1 MTLSRLMI
9 LRLPIL
15 LAAPLA
21 LAGCISFGEDPP
33 PALLTL
39 TPDAQIQTGTG
50 PSGNATGALTV
61 MRPETPGSLAVTRV
75 PVQVDAS
82 TIAYLKDAVWVDR
95 PAKLFQ
101 NLLVTTLRERTG
113 RLVLDDVES
122 RTGTGV
128 ILRGTLRDFGYDARS
143 GSAVVT
149 YDAIRESNG
158 QLETRRFTSSISG
171 IPAEAMPVGKALNTA
186 ANAVALDVAEWIGG
200 NAS

>member
-1 MTLSRLMI
+1 MTISR
-9 LRLPIL
+9 PAIL

-21 LAGCISFGEDPP
+21 LAGCISIGNGEAP

-39 TPDAQIQTGTG
+39 TPDAQIQSGTG
-50 PSGNATGALTV
+50 PSGEATSALTV

-101 NLLVTTLRERTG
+101 NLLVTTIRERSG

-122 RTGTGV
+122 RGGTGV
-128 ILRGTLRDFGYDARS
+128 TLRGTLRDFGYDAQS
-143 GSAVVT
+143 GSVVVT
-149 YDAIRESNG
+149 YDAIRESEG
-158 QLETRRFTSSISG
+158 QLQTRRFSASVPG
-171 IPAEAMPVGKALNTA
+171 VLAETGPVGSALNEA
-186 ANAVALDVAEWIGG
+186 ANQVALEVADWIGG
-200 NAS
+200 

>member
-158 QLETRRFTSSISG
+158 QLETGRFTSSISG
-171 IPAEAMPVGKALNTA
+171 IPAEARPVGKALNTA

>member
-1 MTLSRLMI
+1 MSLFRPTI
-9 LRLPIL
+9 LRLPLAGAAAL
-15 LAAPLA
+15 L
-21 LAGCISFGEDPP
+21 LAGCISFGEEPP

-39 TPDAQIQTGTG
+39 TPDAQIETGTG
-50 PSGNATGALTV
+50 PSGDATAALTV

-101 NLLVTTLRERTG
+101 NLLVTTIRERTG

-122 RTGTGV
+122 RAGTGV
-128 ILRGTLRDFGYDARS
+128 ILRGTLRDFGYDASS

-158 QLETRRFTSSISG
+158 RLETRRVTSRISG
-171 IPAEAMPVGKALNTA
+171 IPAEASPVGNALNTA

-200 NAS
+200 AS

>member
-1 MTLSRLMI
+1 MNLSRLAI
-9 LRLPIL
+9 LRLPVL

-39 TPDAQIQTGTG
+39 TPNAQIENGTG
-50 PSGNATGALTV
+50 PSGNASAALTV
-61 MRPETPGSLAVTRV
+61 MQPEVAGSLAVTRV

-101 NLLVTTLRERTG
+101 QLLVTTLRQRTG
-113 RLVLDDVES
+113 RLVLDSIES
-122 RTGTGV
+122 RSSTEV
-128 ILRGTLRDFGYDARS
+128 SLRGTLREFGYDARTK
-143 GSAVVT
+143 SAVVT

-158 QLETRRFTSSISG
+158 ELQTRRFSVSVPVAQAQAS
-171 IPAEAMPVGKALNTA
+171 PVGVALNEA
-186 ANAVALDVAEWIGG
+186 ANQVALDVANWIGG
-200 NAS
+200 

>member
-1 MTLSRLMI
+1 MTFSRLVI
-9 LRLPIL
+9 LA
-15 LAAPLA
+15 AAPLA

-39 TPDAQIQTGTG
+39 TPESQIQTGTG
-50 PSGNATGALTV
+50 PSGNATTALTV

-113 RLVLDDVES
+113 QLVLDDVES

-128 ILRGTLRDFGYDARS
+128 VLRGTLRDFGYDART

-149 YDAIRESNG
+149 YDAIRESDG
-158 QLETRRFTSSISG
+158 RLETRRFTSSVSG
-171 IPAEAMPVGKALNTA
+171 IPAEAMPVGNALNTA
-186 ANAVALDVAEWIGG
+186 ANAVAADVAAWIGG
-200 NAS
+200 AAS

>member
-1 MTLSRLMI
+1 MHLSRLT
-9 LRLPIL
+9 IL

-39 TPDAQIQTGTG
+39 TADSQIEPGSG
-50 PSGNATGALTV
+50 PVGEASGALTV
-61 MRPETPGSLAVTRV
+61 MRPEVPGSLSVTRV
-75 PVQVDAS
+75 PVQVDPS

-101 NLLVTTLRERTG
+101 NLLVTTIRQRTG

-122 RTGTGV
+122 RSATA
-128 ILRGTLRDFGYDARS
+128 IMLRGTLREFGYDAQS

-149 YDAIRESNG
+149 YDAIRQVG
-158 QLETRRFTSSISG
+158 GRLETRRFSASVPG
-171 IPAEAMPVGKALNTA
+171 VPAQASPVGSALNDA
-186 ANAVALDVAEWIGG
+186 ANRVALDVAEWIGG
-200 NAS
+200 

>member
-1 MTLSRLMI
+1 MPFSRLT
-9 LRLPIL
+9 IL

-39 TPDAQIQTGTG
+39 TPEAQIQEGTG
-50 PSGNATGALTV
+50 PVGDASAALTV
-61 MRPETPGSLAVTRV
+61 MRPEVPGSLAVTRV
-75 PVQVDAS
+75 PVQVDPS

-101 NLLVTTLRERTG
+101 SLLVTTIRERTG

-122 RTGTGV
+122 RTGTTTL
-128 ILRGTLRDFGYDARS
+128 LRGTLREFGYDAQS

-149 YDAIRESNG
+149 YDAIRESG
-158 QLETRRFTSSISG
+158 GRLETRRFSASVPG
-171 IPAEAMPVGKALNTA
+171 VPAEASPVGNALNDA
-186 ANAVALDVAEWIGG
+186 ANRVAADVAAWVGG
-200 NAS
+200 